1 MSNDAAV
8 LARIMERTLRYCEGR
23 SCEDFERDLML
34 QEACVFNVLQ
44 IGELTKKGLSDA
56 FIQAHPDIPWR
67 QMYGLRNRIV
77 HGYEGILLTSSLTR
91 SPATSRPCSSG
102 CVPSRRNP
110 QTDAQRADGQL
121 CPPARFFIPPC
132 PQTPVQTAARR
143 RCCPR
148 RPAPHRRPRRSPRR

>member
-8 LARIMERTLRYCEGR
+8 LARIIERTLRYCEGR
-23 SCEDFERDLML
+23 TCEDFERDLML

-77 HGYEGILLTSSLTR
+77 HGYEGILLNIVFDTITCDFPPLLER
-91 SPATSRPCSSG
+91 LRAI
-102 CVPSRRNP
+102 
-110 QTDAQRADGQL
+110 AQES
-121 CPPARFFIPPC
+121 
-132 PQTPVQTAARR
+132 TN
-143 RCCPR
+143 
-148 RPAPHRRPRRSPRR
+148 